1 VEQSAMQADGGR
13 GSEGLWGRGGHG
25 GAQMRYK
32 AGNSYH
38 CSMLVMA
45 LAGLLDLVED
55 LVPGR
60 LAVAD
65 KNDRDLQDSALC
77 ALNAF
82 VE

>member
-1 VEQSAMQADGGR
+1 
-13 GSEGLWGRGGHG
+13 
-25 GAQMRYK
+25 
-32 AGNSYH
+32 
-38 CSMLVMA
+38 MLVMA

-65 KNDRDLQDSALC
+65 KNDRDLQDSAFC